1 MDKIRIG
8 IVGSGGMARRR
19 AEIFDN
25 LEEFELVAVA
35 ARNPETGPALAEKH
49 GVDLLTDW
57 QALMDR
63 QDVDAVVT
71 CTNNDSHGPIA
82 AAALDAGKHVL
93 SEYPVV
99 RSLEDASRLESLIR
113 SSRHVL
119 RLTHRESISAG
130 HRALKTKAG
139 AMGNLLVALFARLTP
154 GRGAR
159 PEVLFNLPVTGPPAL
174 FFVYHVYALVDLF
187 GPAAWVESGAEYVGL
202 SPEGRYDAFVN
213 TLTVGFEM
221 GGLGQWTWS
230 GGVEIAEAEEFQRI
244 VLSGGTLIRD
254 SGNWNVSARSGMEP
268 LPRAEGGEIS
278 LEAQFYKDVTEGAT
292 TWREDAQ
299 TAVNAARIGLAAEI
313 SAKEGRRIRMAEL
326 T

>member
-82 AAALDAGKHVL
+82 AAALEAGKHVF

-154 GRGAR
+154 GRGVR

-202 SPEGRYDAFVN
+202 SSEGRYDAFVN
-213 TLTVGFEM
+213 TLTVGFER
-221 GGLGQWTWS
+221 GGLGQWSWS
-230 GGVEIAEAEEFQRI
+230 GGIDIAEAEEFQRI

-292 TWREDAQ
+292 AWREDAQ
-299 TAVNAARIGLAAEI
+299 TALNAARIGLAAEV
-313 SAKEGRRIRMAEL
+313 SAKEGRRIRMAE
-326 T
+326 